1 MRRAYLTTL
10 ITSLLVIGVF
20 ALIYGKRTVQIG
32 TLKVGFIYEGDE
44 STPYTYNF
52 ALAEQA
58 LKETYPDRVEVY
70 SKSNVREE
78 DTEAPALELIQKG
91 CEIIFTNGYSEQI
104 KEMAYEHP
112 EVQFC
117 QASYRSSPDENAPE
131 NYHTFKGRIYE
142 GRYVSGIAAGLKL
155 NEMIDNRVISRD
167 EALVG
172 YVAAYPTDEVISGF
186 TAFILG
192 VRSVCPDAVMHV
204 RYTQSW
210 SSYSRERSAAEQLI
224 ADGCRIIGQHSDTI
238 GPALAC
244 EDAITQQ
251 SVYHIG
257 YNTGM
262 LEVAPSSSIT
272 GTCINWT
279 PYIVGAVDALLQGD
293 VIERHVEGT
302 VNGNDIGAGFELDWV
317 EMLELNNHIAAH
329 GTEEQMEKAIENL
342 KKGKIHVFSGDY
354 IGVDRKNENDVIDL
368 NKGYE
373 ENSNYSSPSFHYIL
387 KDVVIEDN

>member
-10 ITSLLVIGVF
+10 ITSLLVVGAF
-20 ALIYGKRTVQIG
+20 ALAYGRRPVQSGI
-32 TLKVGFIYEGDE
+32 LKVGFIYEGDE

-52 ALAEQA
+52 ALAEYA
-58 LKETYPDRVEVY
+58 LKETYPGRIEVF
-70 SKSNVREE
+70 SRNNVREE
-78 DTEAPALELIQKG
+78 DAETPALELIRSG
-91 CEIIFTNGYSEQI
+91 CDIIFTNGYSEQI
-104 KEMAYEHP
+104 KELAPEYP

-117 QASYRSSPDENAPE
+117 QASYRNSPDVNAPD
-131 NYHTFKGRIYE
+131 NYHTFKGRVYE

-155 NEMIDNRVISRD
+155 NEMIDNRVISRE

-210 SSYSRERSAAEQLI
+210 GSYSRERDAAERLI
-224 ADGCRIIGQHSDTI
+224 EEGCRIIGQHTDTI

-244 EDAITQQ
+244 EDASTQQ

-262 LEVAPSSSIT
+262 LDVAPSSSIT

-279 PYIVGAVDALLQGD
+279 PYIVGAVDALLEGE
-293 VIERHVEGT
+293 VIEKHVEGE
-302 VNGNDIGAGFELDWV
+302 VHGNDISGGFELDWV
-317 EMLELNNHIAAH
+317 EMLELNSHIAAY
-329 GTEEQMEKAIENL
+329 GTEEKMEDAIEAL
-342 KKGKIHVFSGDY
+342 KKGKIQVFRGDY
-354 IGVDRKNENDVIDL
+354 TGVDPHNEEDTIDL
-368 NKGYE
+368 NKGYQ
-373 ENSNYSSPSFHYIL
+373 ENSGYSSPSFHYIL
-387 KDVVIEDN
+387 KDVVFEDN

>member
-10 ITSLLVIGVF
+10 ITSLLVVGAF
-20 ALIYGKRTVQIG
+20 ALVYGRRPVQPGI
-32 TLKVGFIYEGDE
+32 LKVGFIYEGDE

-52 ALAEQA
+52 ALAEHA
-58 LKETYPDRVEVY
+58 LQETYAERVEVF
-70 SKSNVREE
+70 SKNNVREE
-78 DTEAPALELIQKG
+78 DAETPALELIQKG

-104 KEMAYEHP
+104 KEMAPDHP
-112 EVQFC
+112 DVQFC
-117 QASYRSSPDENAPE
+117 QASYLSSPDENAPK

-155 NEMIDNRVISRD
+155 NEMIENRVISGE

-172 YVAAYPTDEVISGF
+172 YVAAYPTEEVISGF

-210 SSYSRERSAAEQLI
+210 GNYSREREAAEKLI
-224 ADGCRIIGQHSDTI
+224 EEGCRIIGQHTDTI

-244 EDAITQQ
+244 EDAATQQ

-262 LEVAPSSSIT
+262 LDVAPSASIT

-279 PYIVGAVDALLQGD
+279 PYIVGAVDALLEGE
-293 VIERHVEGT
+293 VIEKHVEGT

-317 EMLELNNHIAAH
+317 EMLELNNHIAAY
-329 GTEEQMEKAIENL
+329 GTEKQMNSAIEAL
-342 KKGKIHVFSGDY
+342 KKGKLQVFRGDY
-354 IGVDRKNENDVIDL
+354 TGVDPDNPEDTIDL

-387 KDVVIEDN
+387 KDVVFEDN